1 MRSGRRLAIDVGRA
15 RIGLAISDQDGLLA
29 TPFSTVS
36 RFESLEASVKAVL
49 AAVSDYFFLEIYIG
63 YPLNLQGNP
72 TASTIDALNFAFA
85 LSDQSDL
92 PIRMVDERLSTV
104 SASANL
110 RNHGISSK
118 NQRKVIDQ
126 EAAAIILEGGLNT
139 ERNQQRIPGR
149 SLADFERPAPAQSQ
163 GEEDPKENA

>member
-1 MRSGRRLAIDVGRA
+1 M
-15 RIGLAISDQDGLLA
+15 SDQAGLLA
-29 TPFSTVS
+29 TPFSTVY
-36 RFESLEASVKAVL
+36 RLESLEASVKSVL
-49 AAVSDYFFLEIYIG
+49 EAVSDYYFLEIYVG
-63 YPLNLQGNP
+63 HPLNLQGSP
-72 TASTIDALNFAFA
+72 TASTTDALNFAFA
-85 LSDQSDL
+85 LRNLSDV

-126 EAAAIILEGGLNT
+126 EAAAIILEGGLSI

-149 SLADFERPAPAQSQ
+149 SLDEFERPAAAQSS
-163 GEEDPKENA
+163 GEESAEEIA